1 MNYTSYRLE
10 FFNGV
15 RFGHGNLDSTDISF
29 HADTL
34 FSALYQDLAAGSD
47 LVGQDETREG
57 LRDDSQG
64 EESDSVNLVKVRDSI
79 YTGRNSKRKERNYH

>member
-1 MNYTSYRLE
+1 MPLK
-10 FFNGV
+10 G
-15 RFGHGNLDSTDISF
+15 I
-29 HADTL
+29 

>member
-1 MNYTSYRLE
+1 MPLK
-10 FFNGV
+10 G
-15 RFGHGNLDSTDISF
+15 I
-29 HADTL
+29 

-64 EESDSVNLVKVRDSI
+64 EESDSVN
-79 YTGRNSKRKERNYH
+79 